1 MLRCWIASQYDPYLL
16 VWSILRSNPYVFIEV
31 ILIRSLGEEPL
42 EVTMLLSESVSQSM
56 EHSFFV
62 GQLVVSGQNKSVVM
76 DRVHLVKKNY
86 ISENQVHG
94 KSFSS

>member
-42 EVTMLLSESVSQSM
+42 EVTMLLSE
-56 EHSFFV
+56 
-62 GQLVVSGQNKSVVM
+62 
-76 DRVHLVKKNY
+76 
-86 ISENQVHG
+86 
-94 KSFSS
+94 